1 MALAWQG
8 RHRRRQ
14 LSLCRPSP
22 IKAGVLSDL
31 ALSTCVFGKCAE
43 LSLNVSKG
51 SWIPAVLVCRPK
63 DLFAA
68 MQDAIA

>member
-1 MALAWQG
+1 MALAWHR

-14 LSLCRPSP
+14 VSLCRPSP
-22 IKAGVLSDL
+22 LKARFFERSG
-31 ALSTCVFGKCAE
+31 TQHCCFCNCAE
-43 LSLNVSKG
+43 LSLNVIKG
-51 SWIPAVLVCRPK
+51 DRISAVLVSRPK

>member
-1 MALAWQG
+1 MALAWHR

-14 LSLCRPSP
+14 VSLCRPGP
-22 IKAGVLSDL
+22 LKARVLSDL

-51 SWIPAVLVCRPK
+51 TWISGVLVCCPK
-63 DLFAA
+63 DL
-68 MQDAIA
+68 

>member
-1 MALAWQG
+1 MALAWHR

-14 LSLCRPSP
+14 VSLCRPSP
-22 IKAGVLSDL
+22 IKARGLSRL

-43 LSLNVSKG
+43 FSLNVIRG
-51 SWIPAVLVCRPK
+51 PGFLAVLVCRPK